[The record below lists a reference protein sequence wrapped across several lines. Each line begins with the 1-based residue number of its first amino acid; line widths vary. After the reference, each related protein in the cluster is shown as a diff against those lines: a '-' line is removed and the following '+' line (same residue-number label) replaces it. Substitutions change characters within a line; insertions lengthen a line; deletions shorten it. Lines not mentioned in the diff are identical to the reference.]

1 MGDII
6 KLFDRNNNAKSRS
19 PQDVVDR
26 LQELID
32 SDKIPHDSKFMAI
45 YTTPAKEREFHLNFN
60 QCGLSISEMIMLLE
74 IAKQDIYRTQMVKP

>member
-26 LQELID
+26 LQKLID
-32 SDKIPHDSKFMAI
+32 TDKIPPDAKFIAI
-45 YTTPAKEREFHLNFN
+45 YTIPAKEREFHIGFN
-60 QCGLSISEMIMLLE
+60 QCGLSTSEMIMLLE